1 MRTKELKINGD
12 PVEAVLM
19 AGGPGFKIYHASDSL
34 VVVKGRKQIVFKE
47 DDPDFKTV
55 IRYVNLRYQPA
66 GEHEKVKAD
75 FDALI
80 KIAPE
85 VSEAAN
91 DGSPKRYKDA
101 IDKVE
106 KKLYSR
112 MRRGK
117 IKSKLGKKGKS
128 KIPGFGYFFKRD

>member
-1 MRTKELKINGD
+1 MRTKDLKINGKL
-12 PVEAVLM
+12 VQAVLM
-19 AGGPGFKIYHASDSL
+19 AGGPGFKIYSADNSVI
-34 VVVKGRKQIVFKE
+34 VVQGRKQIIFKE
-47 DDPDFKTV
+47 GDPDFKTV
-55 IRYVNLRYQPA
+55 MGYVNLRYQPA
-66 GEHEKVKAD
+66 GDHEKIKAA

-80 KIAPE
+80 KPAVDE
-85 VSEAAN
+85 GTD
-91 DGSPKRYKDA
+91 DGTPKRYKDA